1 MLSDEE
7 SQDRLEDADSDEDG
21 RVSWSEV
28 LQDMYGSDS
37 DDLSVDDKLVS
48 DDKELFEAADTNQ
61 DGFLD
66 KEEFKAYT
74 HPEETPKMFPILLKQ
89 ALDEKDTDQD
99 GYINFQV
106 LFKTPI
112 SQKMF
117 IQSVLSILNH
127 FSFLGIFR
135 KSSQR

>member
-112 SQKMF
+112 SQKKCLYK
-117 IQSVLSILNH
+117 VYY
-127 FSFLGIFR
+127 
-135 KSSQR
+135 

>member
-112 SQKMF
+112 SQKKC
-117 IQSVLSILNH
+117 VY
-127 FSFLGIFR
+127 
-135 KSSQR
+135 KVYY